1 MALPQPKGK
10 QLEVLD
16 LKPEGHNVV
25 LGTAG
30 SGKTTL
36 AIYRA
41 IYLATLD
48 DKEKVMLVT
57 FNTTLVKYL
66 EAIVGSEIPRNIE
79 VRNYHKFAR
88 GYLAHRNK
96 MPRWNGIV
104 SGMEDGDNKKQLFV
118 RRALENVKAVNGTNS
133 TLKRAEEVF
142 LEEINWIE
150 KMGIKT
156 LDEYEKVERVGRF
169 DTRIIRENRKYFFQ
183 VYKAYLEVR
192 KEEGYLYDWEDIA
205 QTVCEELENDTEK
218 RMYKHIIVD
227 EGQDLSPIMLKSLV
241 KAIPEDGTF
250 TFFGDVAQQIY
261 GSRLSWREAG
271 LKIAKNKI
279 WYFDRNYRNS
289 KEIAQFAVAIS
300 KSKYF
305 EDKQDLVEPVLPTA
319 SSPLPAIVKCKDE
332 EAELDWI
339 VEAAIRM
346 SGNQSIAILVRNREL
361 VDLVEE
367 KLRAKKIIPQILKN
381 RMGVL
386 DLNAKISIGT
396 YHSAKGL
403 EFDMVFLPFCSM
415 KYLPSEERVL
425 ANESRDEA
433 LKEETKLLKEI
444 REDKPKRAGMYV
456 KVYVWKTAYGQTIF
470 SKKIGKKTLNMEQT
484 IPHTVEK
491 KHSPEIQFTVQKLK
505 DIKKLLI
512 KVSDAAD
519 FVEILSEI
527 VQMKI
532 DDDISKEKIDEMKV
546 KWKPYKI
553 TKKQIVSIY
562 ELL

>member
-1 MALPQPKGK
+1 M
-10 QLEVLD
+10 
-16 LKPEGHNVV
+16 
-25 LGTAG
+25 
-30 SGKTTL
+30 
-36 AIYRA
+36 
-41 IYLATLD
+41 
-48 DKEKVMLVT
+48 
-57 FNTTLVKYL
+57 
-66 EAIVGSEIPRNIE
+66 
-79 VRNYHKFAR
+79 
-88 GYLAHRNK
+88 
-96 MPRWNGIV
+96 
-104 SGMEDGDNKKQLFV
+104 
-118 RRALENVKAVNGTNS
+118 KAENGTNS
-133 TLKRAEEVF
+133 TLKRSEEVF

-205 QTVCEELENDTEK
+205 QTVYEELDNDTEK

-271 LKIAKNKI
+271 LKIVKNKI

-289 KEIAQFAVAIS
+289 KEIAKFAVAIS

-332 EAELDWI
+332 ETELEWI
-339 VEAAIRM
+339 VETAIRM
-346 SGNQSIAILVRNREL
+346 FGNQSIAILVRNREL

-367 KLRAKKIIPQILKN
+367 KLRTKKIIPQILKN

-396 YHSAKGL
+396 FHSAKGL
-403 EFDMVFLPFCSM
+403 EFDMVFLPFCSV
-415 KYLPSEERVL
+415 KYLPSEERIL
-425 ANESRDEA
+425 ANEGRDEA
-433 LKEETKLLKEI
+433 LKEEAKLLYVAI
-444 REDKPKRAGMYV
+444 TRAKRG
-456 KVYVWKTAYGQTIF
+456 
-470 SKKIGKKTLNMEQT
+470 L
-484 IPHTVEK
+484 
-491 KHSPEIQFTVQKLK
+491 
-505 DIKKLLI
+505 
-512 KVSDAAD
+512 
-519 FVEILSEI
+519 ILSYTA
-527 VQMKI
+527 
-532 DDDISKEKIDEMKV
+532 EK
-546 KWKPYKI
+546 
-553 TKKQIVSIY
+553 T
-562 ELL
+562 ELLLEVDESLYDERELK

>member
-142 LEEINWIE
+142 LEEI
-150 KMGIKT
+150 
-156 LDEYEKVERVGRF
+156 
-169 DTRIIRENRKYFFQ
+169 
-183 VYKAYLEVR
+183 

-433 LKEETKLLKEI
+433 LKEETKLLYVAI
-444 REDKPKRAGMYV
+444 TRAKRG
-456 KVYVWKTAYGQTIF
+456 
-470 SKKIGKKTLNMEQT
+470 L
-484 IPHTVEK
+484 
-491 KHSPEIQFTVQKLK
+491 
-505 DIKKLLI
+505 
-512 KVSDAAD
+512 
-519 FVEILSEI
+519 ILSYTE
-527 VQMKI
+527 
-532 DDDISKEKIDEMKV
+532 EK
-546 KWKPYKI
+546 
-553 TKKQIVSIY
+553 T
-562 ELL
+562 ELLLEVDTSLYDERELK

>member
-1 MALPQPKGK
+1 MALPKPKGK

-41 IYLATLD
+41 IYLARLD
-48 DKEKVMLVT
+48 SEEKVMLIT

-66 EAIVGSEIPRNIE
+66 EAIVGSEIPSNIE

-88 GYLAHRNK
+88 GYLAHKGK
-96 MPRWNGIV
+96 MPKWNGIV

-118 RRALENVKAVNGTNS
+118 RKALEKVRSGNAANS

-142 LEEINWIE
+142 LDEINWIE

-156 LDEYEKVERVGRF
+156 LDEYEKVERIGRF

-183 VYKAYLEVR
+183 VYEEYVNVR
-192 KEEGYLYDWEDIA
+192 KEEGYLYDWEDLA
-205 QTVCEELENDTEK
+205 QTVYDELEIDTEK

-227 EGQDLSPIMLKSLV
+227 EGQDLSPIMIKSLV

-289 KEIAQFAVAIS
+289 KEIAQFAMAIS
-300 KSKYF
+300 ESKYF
-305 EDKQDLVEPVLPTA
+305 VDKQDLVEPVLPTA
-319 SSPLPAIVKCKDE
+319 SSPLPAIVKFKNE
-332 EAELDWI
+332 ESELDWI
-339 VEAAIRM
+339 VETAIRA
-346 SGNQSIAILVRNREL
+346 SGNQSIAILLRNREL

-367 KLRAKKIIPQILKN
+367 KLRIRKVSPQILKN
-381 RMGVL
+381 KMGALNV
-386 DLNAKISIGT
+386 NAKISVGT
-396 YHSAKGL
+396 FHSAKGL
-403 EFDMVFLPFCSM
+403 EFDMVFLPFCST

-425 ANESRDEA
+425 ATESRDEA
-433 LKEETKLLKEI
+433 LKDEAKLLYVAVT
-444 REDKPKRAGMYV
+444 RAKRGLIVSYTSE
-456 KVYVWKTAYGQTIF
+456 KT
-470 SKKIGKKTLNMEQT
+470 E
-484 IPHTVEK
+484 
-491 KHSPEIQFTVQKLK
+491 
-505 DIKKLLI
+505 LLLE
-512 KVSDAAD
+512 VDASLYT
-519 FVEILSEI
+519 ER
-527 VQMKI
+527 
-532 DDDISKEKIDEMKV
+532 EMK
-546 KWKPYKI
+546 
-553 TKKQIVSIY
+553 
-562 ELL
+562 

>member
-1 MALPQPKGK
+1 MALSQPRGK

-48 DKEKVMLVT
+48 DKERVLLVT

-66 EAIVGSEIPRNIE
+66 EAIVGSEIPRNID

-118 RRALENVKAVNGTNS
+118 RRALEKVKAENGTNS
-133 TLKRAEEVF
+133 TLKRSEEVF

-205 QTVCEELENDTEK
+205 QTVYEELDNDTEK

-271 LKIAKNKI
+271 LKIVKNKI

-289 KEIAQFAVAIS
+289 KEIAKFAVTIS

-332 EAELDWI
+332 ETELEWI
-339 VEAAIRM
+339 VETAIRM

-367 KLRAKKIIPQILKN
+367 KLRTKKIIPQILKN

-396 YHSAKGL
+396 FHS
-403 EFDMVFLPFCSM
+403 
-415 KYLPSEERVL
+415 
-425 ANESRDEA
+425 
-433 LKEETKLLKEI
+433 
-444 REDKPKRAGMYV
+444 
-456 KVYVWKTAYGQTIF
+456 
-470 SKKIGKKTLNMEQT
+470 
-484 IPHTVEK
+484 
-491 KHSPEIQFTVQKLK
+491 
-505 DIKKLLI
+505 
-512 KVSDAAD
+512 
-519 FVEILSEI
+519 
-527 VQMKI
+527 
-532 DDDISKEKIDEMKV
+532 
-546 KWKPYKI
+546 
-553 TKKQIVSIY
+553 
-562 ELL
+562 